1 MAGTWRG
8 ILGTVK
14 VSYGTTGATE
24 EFIRLLPEGI
34 GVIITYAG
42 VREHSVEGFH
52 ESLERYDRKVAKLAS
67 LGVCDLIQ
75 PEGAPPFMVRG
86 VAAEREI
93 VERWETQHR
102 VPVFTSS
109 MIEVAA
115 LQALGIHRFL
125 GFTYYGEALCDVF
138 ARYFTDAGFEVAGMV
153 SMPPRSPDWP
163 RPSVEDISLHV
174 AKALRA
180 YPDVQG
186 IYLHGPSGWGR
197 VKNIMPALEGLG
209 VPVVHQAA
217 ARVWY
222 VQRRLQ
228 VREPVPGAGRL
239 LETMP

>member
-1 MAGTWRG
+1 
-8 ILGTVK
+8 
-14 VSYGTTGATE
+14 
-24 EFIRLLPEGI
+24 LPEGI

-42 VREHSVEGFH
+42 VREQSVEGFH
-52 ESLERYDRKVAKLAS
+52 ESLERYDRNVAKLAS

-93 VERWETQHR
+93 VERWEAQHQ

-115 LQALGIHRFL
+115 LQALDIHRFV
-125 GFTYYGEALCDVF
+125 GFTYYGDTLCDVF
-138 ARYFTDAGFEVAGMV
+138 SRYFSDAGFDVAGMV
-153 SMPPRSPDWP
+153 TMPSRSADWP
-163 RPSVEDISLHV
+163 RPSVEDITMHIS
-174 AKALRA
+174 KQLRN
-180 YPDVQG
+180 YPGVQG

-197 VKNIMPALEGLG
+197 VKDIMPALESLG

-222 VQRRLQ
+222 VQKRLH
-228 VREPVPGAGRL
+228 VSEPVPGAGRL